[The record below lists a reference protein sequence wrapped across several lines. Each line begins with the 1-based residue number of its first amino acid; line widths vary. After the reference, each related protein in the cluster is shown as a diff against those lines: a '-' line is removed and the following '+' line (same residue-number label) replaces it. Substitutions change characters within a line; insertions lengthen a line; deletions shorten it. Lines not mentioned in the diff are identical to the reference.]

1 MDLYYDKK
9 GLGVVLT
16 MYIILMKKK
25 KTFFIELKNKTIFI
39 Y

>member
-25 KTFFIELKNKTIFI
+25 TFFIELKNKTIFI

>member
-25 KTFFIELKNKTIFI
+25 KNFLYRIKK
-39 Y
+39 